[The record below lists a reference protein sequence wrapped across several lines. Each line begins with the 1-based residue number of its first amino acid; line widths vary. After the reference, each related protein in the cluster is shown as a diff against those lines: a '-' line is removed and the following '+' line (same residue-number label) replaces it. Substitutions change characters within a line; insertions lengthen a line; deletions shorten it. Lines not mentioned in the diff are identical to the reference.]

1 MASRLTT
8 VLAVFLAFLMVISV
22 GGVTAQD
29 ARPVAKGDR
38 ALSITV
44 TVPEDGEYEPAFAIA
59 QDAGMDEIEL
69 TFRWDELETAPGEY
83 VGDGLAAV
91 NQFYPARGMPVS
103 LMVAPLSSVEKS
115 VPADLAGVAFDD
127 PAFIERY
134 QRLLD
139 FVFGALPDVEI
150 PTLVI
155 GLEVESHLL
164 ANAEG
169 WAQYERFYAAV
180 ADYARTLRPGL
191 RVGVEGLQI
200 NILGPAAGYFD
211 VLNAHSDFVAV
222 SYFPLDE
229 AGMGRPLDGIAAE
242 FDALTAHYPDQ
253 TIRFT
258 QLCYPSSAV
267 NDSSVQ
273 MQAQFVREVFAAWD
287 DHAEQIERI
296 EFTWLHDLSP
306 EGVEAFSALFQ
317 HQNEQFAAF
326 LGTVGLRTYP
336 SAGQDKPALD
346 ALREE
351 AAARGW

>member
-1 MASRLTT
+1 MASRLITIAA
-8 VLAVFLAFLMVISV
+8 LLMVIGV
-22 GGVTAQD
+22 GGATARE
-29 ARPVAKGDR
+29 AEPVAKGDR
-38 ALSITV
+38 VLSITV
-44 TVPEDGEYEPAFAIA
+44 TTPENGEYEPAFAIA
-59 QDAGMDEIEL
+59 RDAGMDEIEL

-83 VGDGLAAV
+83 VGDGLQAV
-91 NQFYPARGMPVS
+91 NQFYPAQGMPVS
-103 LMVAPLSSVEKS
+103 LVVAPISSVEKS
-115 VPADLAGVAFDD
+115 VPADLTGVAFDD
-127 PAFIERY
+127 PVFIERY

-139 FVFGALPDVEI
+139 FVFAALPDVEI
-150 PTLVI
+150 PTLLI
-155 GLEVESHLL
+155 GLEIESHLL

-169 WAQYERFYAAV
+169 WARYERFYAAA

-200 NILGPAAGYFD
+200 NILGPAAEYFET
-211 VLNAHSDFVAV
+211 LNVHSDFVAV

-229 AGMGRPLDGIAAE
+229 AGMVRPLDGIAGE
-242 FDALTAHYPDQ
+242 FDALAAQYPDK

-267 NDSSVQ
+267 NYSSILIQ
-273 MQAQFVREVFAAWD
+273 EQFVREVFTAWD
-287 DHAEQIERI
+287 DHAEQVERI

-306 EGVEAFSALFQ
+306 EGVEAYSALFQ
-317 HQNEQFAAF
+317 HQTEQFAAF

-336 SAGQDKPALD
+336 GAGEDKPALD